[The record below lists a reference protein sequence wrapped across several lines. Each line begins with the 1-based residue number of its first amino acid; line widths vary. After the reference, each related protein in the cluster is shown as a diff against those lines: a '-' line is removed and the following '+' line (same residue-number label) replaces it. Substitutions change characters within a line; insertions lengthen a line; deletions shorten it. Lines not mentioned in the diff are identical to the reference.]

1 MFSDYLSGSGQKEVK
16 HVVTSVVV
24 DEERGK
30 VATELDYYNENG
42 VMHNCNFF
50 EVGKDGK
57 FTRVVI
63 WMEGESPL
71 RGD

>member
-1 MFSDYLSGSGQKEVK
+1 MI
-16 HVVTSVVV
+16 TSTVV

-50 EVGKDGK
+50 EVGEDGR

-63 WMEGESPL
+63 WMDGESPL
-71 RGD
+71 RGN